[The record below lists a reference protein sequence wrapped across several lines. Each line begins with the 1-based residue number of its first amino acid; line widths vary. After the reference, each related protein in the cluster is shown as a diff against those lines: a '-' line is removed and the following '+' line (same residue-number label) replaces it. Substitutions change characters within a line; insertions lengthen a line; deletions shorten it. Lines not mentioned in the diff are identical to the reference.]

1 MASSPVHASGQAAI
15 LKVSAAETQEQNA
28 VQLNPRE
35 LTEFRYVALLQH
47 TKIMLNTTF
56 TTAPVMP
63 ALNEN
68 LLQRDV
74 FDYDFN
80 REHIFLEIA
89 EAEIAAMR
97 KAEEE
102 EKAAAAS
109 EKDDS
114 DDELARQSAKLSL
127 SSSMSSTG
135 HQDGT
140 PTKPRSTSE
149 EDVAAAISASL
160 REY

>member
-1 MASSPVHASGQAAI
+1 MASSPVHSSGQAAI
-15 LKVSAAETQEQNA
+15 LKHTNII
-28 VQLNPRE
+28 LNR
-35 LTEFRYVALLQH
+35 
-47 TKIMLNTTF
+47 TF

-63 ALNEN
+63 SLNEN

-80 REHIFLEIA
+80 RERIFLEIA

-102 EKAAAAS
+102 EKAVAT
-109 EKDDS
+109 ERDES
-114 DDELARQSAKLSL
+114 DDELARQSAKMSL

-135 HQDGT
+135 HQDNT

-160 REY
+160 REYQRQCRPCHSFSINAM